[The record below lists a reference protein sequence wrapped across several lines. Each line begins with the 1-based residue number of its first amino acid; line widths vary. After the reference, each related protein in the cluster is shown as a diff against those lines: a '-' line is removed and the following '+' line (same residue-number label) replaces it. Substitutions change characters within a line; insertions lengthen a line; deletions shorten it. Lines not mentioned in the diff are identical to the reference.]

1 MKLSNIGEFG
11 LIRAIQKLSFQSS
24 PDTRIGIGDDAAVLK
39 IAPATLLLASTD
51 MLIEGVHFDLT
62 YTDFYS
68 LGWKSAAINLS
79 DIAAMGG
86 KPRFC
91 LTSLALPVHISVEAV
106 KEYYRGFTSLVRA
119 HKTILVGGDTC
130 SSKDGLV
137 ISVTVL
143 GEAKKRMAVPRTG
156 AKQGD
161 RIFVTGTLGDSG
173 AGLELLKSGVRGRES
188 GVRSRKSGARSQE
201 PEVRKNDS
209 TSEIRDPK
217 SAIAK
222 LIARHLRPVPR
233 VEWGMQI
240 ALSGCASSMIDVSDG
255 LSSDLFHLCEES
267 GVGAVLLSDALPLS
281 RSLLKSADQL
291 RQPPLHYVLS
301 GGEDYEL
308 LFTVPLSRMKRLE
321 ALHIPVTEIGRITAG
336 NEMFLMNTVGR
347 KTALR
352 PTGYNH
358 FKRTGNCANRST

>member
-11 LIRAIQKLSFQSS
+11 LIHAIQKLSFQRS
-24 PDTRIGIGDDAAVLK
+24 PDTMIGIGDDAAVLK
-39 IAPATLLLASTD
+39 IAPATLLLATTD
-51 MLIEGVHFDLT
+51 MMIEGVHFDLA

-91 LTSLALPVHISVEAV
+91 LTSLAIPAHIPVESV
-106 KEYYRGFTSLVRA
+106 KDYYQGFTALVRA

-173 AGLELLKSGVRGRES
+173 AGLELLKSGVRCQGS
-188 GVRSRKSGARSQE
+188 GVRGKDLKSNIRK
-201 PEVRKNDS
+201 PHPD
-209 TSEIRDPK
+209 
-217 SAIAK
+217 IAK
-222 LIARHLRPVPR
+222 LIRKHLRPVPR
-233 VEWGMQI
+233 VEWGRQI

-255 LSSDLFHLCEES
+255 LSSDLFHLCEDS
-267 GVGAVLLSDALPLS
+267 GVGAVLLSDALPIS

-291 RQPPLHYVLS
+291 RRPPLHYVLS

-308 LFTVPLSRMKRLE
+308 LFTVPLARMKRLE
-321 ALHIPVTEIGRITAG
+321 ALPIPVTEIGMITTG
-336 NEMFLMNTVGR
+336 NEMFLMDAAGR
-347 KTALR
+347 KTALQ

-358 FKRTGNCANRST
+358 FKRTENCAKRST

>member
-1 MKLSNIGEFG
+1 MPLWQNDNMKLSNIGEFG

-24 PDTRIGIGDDAAVLK
+24 PDTMIGIGDDAAVLK
-39 IAPATLLLASTD
+39 IAPATLLLATTD

-62 YTDFYS
+62 YTDLFS

-91 LTSLALPVHISVEAV
+91 LTSLAIPAYIPVESV

-130 SSKDGLV
+130 SSNDGLV

-188 GVRSRKSGARSQE
+188 GVRSQK
-201 PEVRKNDS
+201 
-209 TSEIRDPK
+209 SEIRSKDFN
-217 SAIAK
+217 SALRTPNSA
-222 LIARHLRPVPR
+222 LIKRHLRPVPR

-267 GVGAVLLSDALPLS
+267 GVGAVLLSDALPIS

-291 RQPPLHYVLS
+291 HQPPLHYVLS

-308 LFTVPLSRMKRLE
+308 LFTVPLARMKRLE

-336 NEMFLMNTVGR
+336 NEMFLMNTIGR

-358 FKRTGNCANRST
+358 FKRTRNCAKHST

>member
-11 LIRAIQKLSFQSS
+11 LIHAIQKLSFQGS
-24 PDTRIGIGDDAAVLK
+24 PDTMIGIGDDAAVLK
-39 IAPATLLLASTD
+39 IAPATLLLATTD
-51 MLIEGVHFDLT
+51 MLIEGVHFDLA
-62 YTDFYS
+62 YTDFFS

-91 LTSLALPVHISVEAV
+91 LTSLAIPVHISVEAV
-106 KEYYRGFTSLVRA
+106 KEYYRGFHSLVRA
-119 HKTILVGGDTC
+119 HKTILAGGDTC
-130 SSKDGLV
+130 SSKGGLV

-143 GEAKKRMAVPRTG
+143 GEAKKRKAVPRSG

-173 AGLELLKSGVRGRES
+173 AGLELLKSGVRSQWS
-188 GVRSRKSGARSQE
+188 GIRSQ
-201 PEVRKNDS
+201 K
-209 TSEIRDPK
+209 SEIRRNDVTSELRTPN
-217 SAIAK
+217 SA
-222 LIARHLRPVPR
+222 LIKRHLRPVPR
-233 VEWGMQI
+233 VEWGRQI
-240 ALSGCASSMIDVSDG
+240 ARSGCASSMIDVSDG

-267 GVGAVLLSDALPLS
+267 GVGAVLLSDALPIS

-291 RQPPLHYVLS
+291 RRPPLHYVLS

-308 LFTVPLSRMKRLE
+308 LFTVPSARMKRLE
-321 ALHIPVTEIGRITAG
+321 ALRIPVTEIGRITTG
-336 NEMFLMNTVGR
+336 NEMFLMNAVGR
-347 KTALR
+347 KTTLS

-358 FKRTGNCANRST
+358 FKMTRNCADRL

>member
-24 PDTRIGIGDDAAVLK
+24 PDTMIGIGDDAAVLQ
-39 IAPATLLLASTD
+39 IAPETLLLATTD

-62 YTDFYS
+62 YMDFYS

-91 LTSLALPVHISVEAV
+91 LTSLAIPVHISVEAV
-106 KEYYRGFTSLVRA
+106 KEYYQGFTSLVRA
-119 HKTILVGGDTC
+119 NKTILVGGDTC
-130 SSKDGLV
+130 SSKDGLM

-173 AGLELLKSGVRGRES
+173 AGLELLKSGVRNQGS
-188 GVRSRKSGARSQE
+188 GVRRKDLKS
-201 PEVRKNDS
+201 N
-209 TSEIRDPK
+209 IRRPHPD
-217 SAIAK
+217 IAK
-222 LIARHLRPVPR
+222 LIGKHLRPVPR
-233 VEWGMQI
+233 VEWGRQI

-267 GVGAVLLSDALPLS
+267 GVGAVLLSDAIPLS
-281 RSLLKSADQL
+281 RSLLKSADHL
-291 RQPPLHYVLS
+291 NKPPLHYALS

-308 LFTVPLSRMKRLE
+308 LFTVPLARMKILQ
-321 ALHIPVTEIGRITAG
+321 ALHIPVTEIGLITKGKA
-336 NEMFLMNTVGR
+336 MLLVNTAGR
-347 KTALR
+347 KTVLH

-358 FKRTGNCANRST
+358 FKGVTTCVKRST

>member
-11 LIRAIQKLSFQSS
+11 LIHAVQKLSFQSS
-24 PDTRIGIGDDAAVLK
+24 PDTMIGIGDDAAVLK
-39 IAPATLLLASTD
+39 IAPATVLLATTD

-68 LGWKSAAINLS
+68 LGWKSAAVNLS

-91 LTSLALPVHISVEAV
+91 LTSLALPARIPVEAV
-106 KEYYRGFTSLVRA
+106 LDFYQGFTALARK

-137 ISVTVL
+137 ISVTLL
-143 GEAKKRMAVPRTG
+143 GEAKKQTVVPRTG
-156 AKQGD
+156 AKRGD
-161 RIFVTGTLGDSG
+161 RIFVTGTLGDAG
-173 AGLELLKSGVRGRES
+173 AGLELLKSGVRGRGS
-188 GVRSRKSGARSQE
+188 GSRGQGPGDRSQKPGVRRIAFHSALRTPRS
-201 PEVRKNDS
+201 
-209 TSEIRDPK
+209 
-217 SAIAK
+217 A
-222 LIARHLRPVPR
+222 LIQRHLRPVPR
-233 VEWGMQI
+233 VEWGRRL

-267 GVGAVLLSDALPLS
+267 GVGAVLLSEAIPLS
-281 RSLLKSADQL
+281 RSLLKSADFL
-291 RQPPLHYVLS
+291 NEPPLHYALS

-347 KTALR
+347 KTAVR

-358 FKRTGNCANRST
+358 FKRTRNCAKRPT